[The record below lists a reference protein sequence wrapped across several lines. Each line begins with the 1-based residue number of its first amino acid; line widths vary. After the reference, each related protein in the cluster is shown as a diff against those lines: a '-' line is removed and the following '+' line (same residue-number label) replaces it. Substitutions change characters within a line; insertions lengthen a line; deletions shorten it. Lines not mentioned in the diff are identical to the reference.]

1 MEGPQIEASEEGF
14 NMPGIEEQLKIYV
27 QWCKNNGVSPKDAKN
42 LVTYVK
48 EIREAYDADRW
59 NLLVGCG
66 AR

>member
-1 MEGPQIEASEEGF
+1 ML
-14 NMPGIEEQLKIYV
+14 GIEEQLKIYV

>member
-1 MEGPQIEASEEGF
+1 ML
-14 NMPGIEEQLKIYV
+14 GIEEQLKIYV
-27 QWCKNNGVSPKDAKN
+27 QWCKNNNVSPKDANN
-42 LVTYVK
+42 LIAYVK

>member
-14 NMPGIEEQLKIYV
+14 NMLGIEEQFKIYK
-27 QWCKNNGVSPKDAKN
+27 QWCKNNGVSPKDANN
-42 LVTYVK
+42 LIAYVK